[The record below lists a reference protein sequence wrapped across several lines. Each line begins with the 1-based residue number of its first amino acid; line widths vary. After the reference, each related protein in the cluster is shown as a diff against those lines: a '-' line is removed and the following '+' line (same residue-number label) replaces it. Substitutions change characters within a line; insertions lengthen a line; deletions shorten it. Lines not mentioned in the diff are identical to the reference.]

1 MLGQHP
7 LDRPPSPLSR
17 PVASRRV
24 RPLLG
29 ADRLASAVF
38 DALLIVG
45 HELAAPGQ
53 AADVIVAVPEEGS
66 LRSECAGTDF
76 AESILTARKRERIA
90 RVVVASSLAAVG
102 PLGPGRDLRF
112 EGEPA
117 RPTTS
122 EGRAFLALEQRLLE
136 IRDEEKFELV
146 ILRGGPLFD
155 DEEGGALEAWLGEL
169 AANPDVMAQ
178 SAADDAPPY
187 LHREDL
193 ALGVSIAAA
202 EGDWIYHLGDNV
214 CPTIGELAQQFL
226 RAFPGWFPGP
236 SVPVA
241 QAPRPERCHW
251 RFPNHRAERE
261 FEYQLHRRLPA
272 AAEGIATRARARVLQ
287 QQHGDL
293 RRPTFWKGRF
303 WRLLEVDRAGD
314 LARGI
319 ATLHDAEDPSQTT
332 VLSPD
337 LFGAIQPAAPTT
349 YALRPLL
356 EETWDLG
363 FSDRWIGMVLDFAGR
378 QGMLRPANPDLRGK
392 P

>member
-1 MLGQHP
+1 M
-7 LDRPPSPLSR
+7 
-17 PVASRRV
+17 

-53 AADVIVAVPEEGS
+53 ATDVIVAVPEEGS
-66 LRSECAGTDF
+66 LRSECAGGDF

-117 RPTTS
+117 RPITS

-155 DEEGGALEAWLGEL
+155 DEEGGALDAWLGEL
-169 AANPDVMAQ
+169 AAIPDAMAQ
-178 SAADDAPPY
+178 SAADDAPSY
-187 LHREDL
+187 LHREDF
-193 ALGVSIAAA
+193 ALGVAIAAA

-214 CPTIGELAQQFL
+214 CPTIGELAQQFM

-241 QAPRPERCHW
+241 PAPRPGRCHW
-251 RFPNHRAERE
+251 RIPNHRAERE
-261 FEYQLHRRLPA
+261 FEYPLHRRLPS
-272 AAEGIATRARARVLQ
+272 AAEGIASRAREGPPAIARRPSSTDLLERTILAPPRSGPGRRSRPWGRNPARCRRPEPNDRAEPRFVRRYSARGADDVRASAPAR
-287 QQHGDL
+287 GDL
-293 RRPTFWKGRF
+293 GSR
-303 WRLLEVDRAGD
+303 
-314 LARGI
+314 
-319 ATLHDAEDPSQTT
+319 
-332 VLSPD
+332 
-337 LFGAIQPAAPTT
+337 IQ
-349 YALRPLL
+349 
-356 EETWDLG
+356 
-363 FSDRWIGMVLDFAGR
+363 
-378 QGMLRPANPDLRGK
+378 
-392 P
+392 